1 MATIRKD
8 NFLYMYTGKL
18 ENDQI
23 SSLVRKGIDRYI
35 KSTGKTLKERPYSLI
50 VNAVENKGWEKQG
63 FAFGWISDLGLFH
76 ALTGKN
82 EDGSSRV
89 EYIDDPDYDSEDDE
103 EPDLSTLEDWGALAS
118 SGPQKVRVE
127 HPHLIKIDSY
137 VDEEGTART
146 LDFFEASYKEKSGM
160 KNEIYSYNIPKPIT
174 ENFLRNVFQKF
185 CTDNSVHFIKKQK
198 KHVRY
203 PIIEITNNGAV
214 RDCRIEF
221 SPLDK
226 NLAPFVLGITKK
238 LCYGHHKHEIIFFSQ
253 KKKRYP
259 KHEYHG

>member
-1 MATIRKD
+1 MSTVKKD
-8 NFLYMYTGKL
+8 KFLYMYTGKL

-23 SSLVRKGIDRYI
+23 SSLVRKGIDQYI
-35 KSTGKTLKERPYSLI
+35 KSTGKTLKERPYSFI
-50 VNAVENKGWEKQG
+50 VNAVENKEWQKQG

-89 EYIDDPDYDSEDDE
+89 EYIDDPDYDSADE
-103 EPDLSTLEDWGALAS
+103 EDVDLNTLEDWGSLATNE
-118 SGPQKVRVE
+118 PEKIRVE
-127 HPHLIKIDSY
+127 HPRLIKVDSF
-137 VDEEGTART
+137 VDEEGTTRN

-174 ENFLRNVFQKF
+174 EKFLQNIFQRF
-185 CTDNSVHFIKKQK
+185 CSDNTAHFIKKQK
-198 KHVRY
+198 KHVKY
-203 PIIEITNNGAV
+203 PIIEITGKGDT

-226 NLAPFVLGITKK
+226 NLAMFVLGITKK

-259 KHEYHG
+259 SHEYHG